1 MILWIKISHR
11 IDFGEN
17 KSPYKSPAARR
28 LILYHIRD
36 QRKYTPKIRLI
47 ARKNNLLQKLI

>member
-1 MILWIKISHR
+1 MILWIKISHG

-36 QRKYTPKIRLI
+36 QRKYTPKIRLLT
-47 ARKNNLLQKLI
+47 RKNNILKKLI